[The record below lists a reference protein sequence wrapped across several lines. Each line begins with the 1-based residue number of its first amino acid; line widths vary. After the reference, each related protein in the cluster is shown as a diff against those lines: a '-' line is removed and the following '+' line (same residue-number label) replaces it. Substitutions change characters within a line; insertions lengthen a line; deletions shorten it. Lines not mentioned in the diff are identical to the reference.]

1 MNNFTIVDKC
11 IGLIAKRNS
20 GKSVLLKHLVN
31 SEKHKFHK
39 IFVLCPTEK
48 INRFY
53 SDIVSDDC
61 IFDNY
66 DEKWMNKLIE
76 KMTEI
81 NANKP
86 TKERK
91 NILLILDD
99 CVSDHNFH
107 QSPTIKKLFLRGRHI
122 NISLLITTQYIY
134 LISPSMRNNL
144 DYIFCGQ
151 MNKQSIDL
159 LTNEFLS
166 GDITKEEFIKMYNR
180 CTKDYNFLVINN
192 NSVKDDDLNSVYGC
206 IKAENINI

>member
-1 MNNFTIVDKC
+1 MNNFTIVNK
-11 IGLIAKRNS
+11 ITSILAKRNS
-20 GKSVLLKHLVN
+20 GKSVLLKHLV
-31 SEKHKFHK
+31 EAEQHKFAR
-39 IFVLCPTEK
+39 IFVVCPTEP

-53 SDIVSDDC
+53 RDIVPEENVFES
-61 IFDNY
+61 Y
-66 DEKWMNKLIE
+66 DERWMNKLID

-81 NANKP
+81 NSNKP
-86 TKERK
+86 KNERK
-91 NILLILDD
+91 NVLLILDD

-122 NISLLITTQYIY
+122 NISLIITTQYIY

-159 LTNEFLS
+159 LCSEFLS
-166 GDITKEEFIKMYNR
+166 GDLDKNDFIKMFNR

-206 IKAENINI
+206 IKAPSK

>member
-1 MNNFTIVDKC
+1 MDNFTIVDKC
-11 IGLIAKRNS
+11 IGLIAKRCS
-20 GKSVLLKHLVN
+20 GKSVLLKHLVEA
-31 SEKHKFHK
+31 EKHKFNK
-39 IFVLCPTEK
+39 IFVICPTEP

-53 SDIVSDDC
+53 KDIVSEENV
-61 IFDNY
+61 FDNY
-66 DEKWMNKLIE
+66 DERWMNKLID

-86 TKERK
+86 AKERK
-91 NILLILDD
+91 HILLILDD

-159 LTNEFLS
+159 LCSEFLS
-166 GDITKEEFIKMYNR
+166 GDIDKNEFIKMFNR

-206 IKAENINI
+206 IKAPSK

>member
-1 MNNFTIVDKC
+1 MNNFSIVDKT
-11 IGLIAKRNS
+11 IGLIAKRCS
-20 GKSVLLKHLVN
+20 GKSILLKHLVN
-31 SEKHKFHK
+31 SEKHKFSK
-39 IFVLCPTEK
+39 IYVICPTEK

-53 SDIVSDDC
+53 SDIVNDEC
-61 IFDNY
+61 IFDSYN
-66 DEKWMNKLIE
+66 ENWMNKLID

-86 TKERK
+86 PKQRK
-91 NILLILDD
+91 HILLILDD

-144 DYIFCGQ
+144 DYLFCGQ
-151 MNKQSIDL
+151 INKHSIDL
-159 LTNEFLS
+159 LTTEFLS
-166 GDITKEEFIKMYNR
+166 GDIEKNEFIKMFNR

-192 NSVKDDDLNSVYGC
+192 NSVKDEDLNLIYGC
-206 IKAENINI
+206 VKAPLK